1 MGGGSKKTGR
11 TGKVNESKA
20 FTSTS
25 SKSVNQSAA
34 IVIVYSNNVLL
45 VSSSSFPS
53 AQPSSS
59 IRDAAS
65 SEVTR
70 ATEQEAKGKF
80 SSLITGVRL
89 TSPKKHRFG
98 VCTLVFP
105 RERGFVQTRE
115 YDRRRRRRLARWCA
129 PDCGSELGDSPAPP
143 FLLSGEGETRFSG
156 HFQVVVAA
164 AAVEVP
170 LSLSWAGHWT
180 YICVRPTKE
189 GR

>member
-1 MGGGSKKTGR
+1 M
-11 TGKVNESKA
+11 
-20 FTSTS
+20 
-25 SKSVNQSAA
+25 NQIAA
-34 IVIVYSNNVLL
+34 IVIVVYSNNVLL
-45 VSSSSFPS
+45 ASSSSFPS
-53 AQPSSS
+53 SPTSSS

-70 ATEQEAKGKF
+70 ATEQAAKGKF
-80 SSLITGVRL
+80 SSLITSVRL
-89 TSPKKHRFG
+89 TSPKKPRFG
-98 VCTLVFP
+98 DCTLVFP

-156 HFQVVVAA
+156 HFQVAAAA